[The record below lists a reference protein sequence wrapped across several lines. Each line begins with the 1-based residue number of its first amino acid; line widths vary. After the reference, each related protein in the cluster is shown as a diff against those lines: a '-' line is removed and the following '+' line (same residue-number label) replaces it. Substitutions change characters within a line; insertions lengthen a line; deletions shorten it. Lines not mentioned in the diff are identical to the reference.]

1 MGVVNFEF
9 MKLFHQNTFSI
20 EHFLPQNK
28 PAIQYTT
35 TLYSSD
41 IQVVCSTVNLLLAV
55 LKVSYA
61 KLRLILILMQENKL
75 VFLSLFLLEATYVGQ
90 ANRQLPDIN
99 SWPHISK
106 SVVVQ
111 QQGRHIHSYTNTY
124 C

>member
-1 MGVVNFEF
+1 MASHSRVATATRSVVAPRN
-9 MKLFHQNTFSI
+9 N
-20 EHFLPQNK
+20 
-28 PAIQYTT
+28 
-35 TLYSSD
+35 
-41 IQVVCSTVNLLLAV
+41 
-55 LKVSYA
+55 YA

-75 VFLSLFLLEATYVGQ
+75 VFLSLFLLQATYVGQ

-99 SWPHISK
+99 SWPHISQ